1 MSQRQ
6 TFINKLHKILKRTAK
21 VHILIKFHTRQEEEQ
36 YKHEANLFLRKKK
49 KKKFFI
55 LYKPIC
61 IYIFKFLAM
70 NRNKTIYYRNTT
82 FIN

>member
-36 YKHEANLFLRKKK
+36 YKHEANLFLRKKRRK
-49 KKKFFI
+49 NSLYFI
-55 LYKPIC
+55 NQYV
-61 IYIFKFLAM
+61 YIFSNFLP
-70 NRNKTIYYRNTT
+70 
-82 FIN
+82 